1 MKGEE
6 RMEGVRILNEIS
18 SKDNIY
24 LFIMFLGVILSI
36 YFVVRTIIDFNRKGR
51 IILIICIIL
60 SILLVIIIAIG
71 NFFSPPQYE
80 AIIDDN
86 VKISEF
92 EEKYKIIEKRGDIYV
107 IEEIESDDK

>member
-1 MKGEE
+1 
-6 RMEGVRILNEIS
+6 
-18 SKDNIY
+18 
-24 LFIMFLGVILSI
+24 MFS
-36 YFVVRTIIDFNRKGR
+36 
-51 IILIICIIL
+51 
-60 SILLVIIIAIG
+60 VIIIFDKGERVVPILVSLIPVVVSIIL
-71 NFFSPPQYE
+71 FFLQYTSPMRYE